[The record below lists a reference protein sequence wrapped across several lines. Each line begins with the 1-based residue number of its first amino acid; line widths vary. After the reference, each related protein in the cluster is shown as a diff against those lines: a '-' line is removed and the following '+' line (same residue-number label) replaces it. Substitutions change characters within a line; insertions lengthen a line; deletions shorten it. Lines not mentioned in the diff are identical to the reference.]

1 MENNVSK
8 KGKSILIIGASSG
21 IGKACANL
29 LADDEN
35 TLYLV
40 ARNVEA
46 MEKIKKELSGTIKII
61 PYDLNDLEG
70 IKNNIFGEI
79 KKDKKKLNALIY
91 SAGVTAFS
99 PAKVTSVNKMQTTM
113 NVNCFGFC
121 ETARCFYNQS
131 ISEDGAGIVVISSL
145 SSILYMKGNM
155 AYTASKA
162 ALNSTVKI
170 MAQEFAK
177 RRIRVN
183 AILPSSVQTPMA
195 KNKGELMMAVG
206 KKDVALSEEQCFGDI
221 PAEVIAK
228 NVQFLLSDIS
238 SFTTG
243 ELLTI
248 GGGYAY

>member
-8 KGKSILIIGASSG
+8 NGKSILIVGASSG

-46 MEKIKKELSGTIKII
+46 MEKMKKELSGTIKII

-70 IKNNIFGEI
+70 IKSNIFGEI

-195 KNKGELMMAVG
+195 KTKGELMMAVG
-206 KKDVALSEEQCFGDI
+206 KKDVALSEEQSLGDI
-221 PAEVIAK
+221 PVKVIAK